1 MIQRTVHRL
10 AAATAAMLAIAGPAA
25 AQDNY
30 PNRPIKMIV
39 SYAAGG
45 TTDTMARVTAQKMS
59 DILGQP
65 IVIENKP
72 GAGTIIAAEAAA
84 NSPADGYTLFMT
96 ATTTLSVNPATYKK
110 LPYKVEDFAPI
121 SLIGKM
127 AYTFGVSN
135 TVPVNTLKEF
145 IDYTKARPGQLNYG
159 TVGLGGSTHIF
170 TKLVEG
176 ALGVKM
182 QDVIYKG
189 SPPALT
195 DLFAGTIQVYADG
208 VISSLPF
215 YQDKKMKILA
225 VSSEQRLKAA
235 PEIPTFTEL
244 GYPSV
249 VLYSYYGVLA
259 PAKTPKPIIDKLN
272 AAMVKALAMPDVQER
287 IKQNG
292 AEPESTTPEGF
303 GKIIVD
309 YLKAY
314 GDIARPHNFNLE

>member
-1 MIQRTVHRL
+1 MTGRSFSSVGSILGLLL
-10 AAATAAMLAIAGPAA
+10 ALTATSNAAE
-25 AQDNY
+25 Y
-30 PNRPIKMIV
+30 PDRPIRMVV

-59 DILGQP
+59 ELLGQP

-72 GAGTIIAAEAAA
+72 GAGTIIAAEYVAKA
-84 NSPADGYTLFMT
+84 PPDGYTLLMT

-127 AYTFGVSN
+127 AYTFGISN
-135 TVPVNTLKEF
+135 TVPINDLKEF
-145 IDYTKARPGQLNYG
+145 VAYTKARPGQLNYG

-170 TKLVEG
+170 TKLVEN
-176 ALGVKM
+176 ALGIQM

-195 DLFAGTIQVYADG
+195 DLFAGSIQVYADG

-215 YQDKKMKILA
+215 YQDKKMKIVA
-225 VSSEQRLKAA
+225 VSSEQRLAAA
-235 PEIPTFTEL
+235 PDIPTFVEL
-244 GYPSV
+244 GYPDV

-259 PAKTPKPIIDKLN
+259 PAGTPKPIVDKLN
-272 AAMVKALAMPDVQER
+272 GAMVKALAMTDLQER

-292 AEPESTTPEGF
+292 AVPESTSPEGF
-303 GKIIVD
+303 GKMIVE

-314 GDIARPHNFNLE
+314 GDIARRHNFNLE

>member
-1 MIQRTVHRL
+1 MGRGFSSVGSGMALLL
-10 AAATAAMLAIAGPAA
+10 ALTGAATAA
-25 AQDNY
+25 DY
-30 PNRPIKMIV
+30 PDRPIRMVV

-59 DILGQP
+59 ELLGQP

-72 GAGTIIAAEAAA
+72 GAGTIIAAEYVAKA
-84 NSPADGYTLFMT
+84 PPDGYTLLMT

-127 AYTFGVSN
+127 AYTFGISN
-135 TVPVNTLKEF
+135 TVPINDLKEF
-145 IDYTKARPGQLNYG
+145 VAYTKAKPGQLNYG

-170 TKLVEG
+170 TKMVES
-176 ALGVKM
+176 ALGIQM

-215 YQDKKMKILA
+215 YQDKKMKIVA
-225 VSSEQRLKAA
+225 VSSEQRLAAA
-235 PEIPTFTEL
+235 PDIPTFVEL
-244 GYPSV
+244 GYPGV

-259 PAKTPKPIIDKLN
+259 PAGTPKPIVDKLN
-272 AAMVKALAMPDVQER
+272 AAMVKALAMADLQER

-292 AEPESTTPEGF
+292 AVPESTSPEGF
-303 GKIIVD
+303 GKMIVD
-309 YLKAY
+309 YLKIY
-314 GDIARPHNFNLE
+314 GDIARPLNLSLE

>member
-1 MIQRTVHRL
+1 MTRRAYLLSI
-10 AAATAAMLAIAGPAA
+10 AAVGLLQAVPGASL

-30 PNRPIKMIV
+30 PTRPIKMIV

-59 DILGQP
+59 EILGQP

-72 GAGTIIAAEAAA
+72 GAGTIIAAEVAA

-96 ATTTLSVNPATYKK
+96 ATTTLSVNPATYRK
-110 LPYKVEDFAPI
+110 LPYRIEDFAPI

-135 TVPVNTLKEF
+135 TLAVKDLKEF
-145 IDYTKARPGQLNYG
+145 VAYTKARPGQLNYG

-176 ALGVKM
+176 ALGVQM

-215 YQDKKMKILA
+215 HQDKKMNILA
-225 VSSEQRLKAA
+225 VSSEQRLAAA

-259 PAKTPKPIIDKLN
+259 PAKTPAPIVAKLN
-272 AAMVKALAMPDVQER
+272 AAMVKALAMPDLQER
-287 IKQNG
+287 IRQNG
-292 AEPESTTPEGF
+292 AVPESTTPEGF
-303 GKIIVD
+303 GKVIAD

-314 GDIARPHNFNLE
+314 GDIARPLNFNLE

>member
-1 MIQRTVHRL
+1 MTRQIAYL
-10 AAATAAMLAIAGPAA
+10 AAAIAAMLAIANPAA

-59 DILGQP
+59 EILGQP

-127 AYTFGVSN
+127 AYTFGISN

-145 IDYTKARPGQLNYG
+145 VDYTKARPGQLNYG

-176 ALGVKM
+176 ALGVQM

-215 YQDKKMKILA
+215 YQDKKMKIVA

-235 PEIPTFTEL
+235 PDIPTFTEL

-259 PAKTPKPIIDKLN
+259 PAKTPKPIVDKLN

-303 GKIIVD
+303 SKIITD

>member
-1 MIQRTVHRL
+1 MIQGTVHRL
-10 AAATAAMLAIAGPAA
+10 VAATTAILAMAAPAA

-59 DILGQP
+59 EILGQP

-127 AYTFGVSN
+127 AYTFGISN
-135 TVPVNTLKEF
+135 TVPICTLKEF
-145 IDYTKARPGQLNYG
+145 VDYTKARPGQLNYG

-176 ALGVKM
+176 ALGVQM

-215 YQDKKMKILA
+215 YQDKKMKIVA

-259 PAKTPKPIIDKLN
+259 PAKTPKPIVDKLN

-303 GKIIVD
+303 RKIIVD